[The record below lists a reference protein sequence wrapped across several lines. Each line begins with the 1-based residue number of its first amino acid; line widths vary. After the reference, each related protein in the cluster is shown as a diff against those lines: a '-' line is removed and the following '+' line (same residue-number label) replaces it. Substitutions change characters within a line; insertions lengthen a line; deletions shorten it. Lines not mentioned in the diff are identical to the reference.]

1 MLNVTNIPFLSS
13 AKLSGI
19 INPKKFL
26 NRKKS
31 QKSNVTVKVNSSNH
45 NQEEQTILTWSGATQ
60 DCWILMFGKKKKP
73 LLTKP
78 TAGKNKI

>member
-45 NQEEQTILTWSGATQ
+45 NQEEQTILTTSDSFHLAQCPQGPSMLLQKAGFPSF
-60 DCWILMFGKKKKP
+60 LMDE
-73 LLTKP
+73 
-78 TAGKNKI
+78 